1 MKLIPLIGLK
11 VFLDTARERRGEE
24 DSGVCVYM
32 CAQTWVCVC
41 WKRMVPVQTLQS
53 EQGGCDL
60 VKQEVNLYFLP
71 DFNSFINLN

>member
-24 DSGVCVYM
+24 DRGVCVCVYV
-32 CAQTWVCVC
+32 WVC
-41 WKRMVPVQTLQS
+41 WKRMVPVQPFQS

-60 VKQEVNLYFLP
+60 VKQEVKLYFLP
-71 DFNSFINLN
+71 DFNNFINLN

>member
-24 DSGVCVYM
+24 DSGVCVYV
-32 CAQTWVCVC
+32 CAHVYVWVY
-41 WKRMVPVQTLQS
+41 WKRMVPVQPFQS

-60 VKQEVNLYFLP
+60 VKQEVKLYFLP